1 MAKFAK
7 ALLFWTLILGACF
20 TNNPSPKPDLP
31 VITDTATPL
40 PKIVSPTFEP
50 TFDLPTAI
58 QIPKLINTVETP
70 HIDQSPDGKFPSTE
84 TLTPVPSSAGGCW
97 YQWAYED
104 TPELSAEFQK
114 SIQALQPEAQASA
127 FAFGEDCVYAD
138 GNRIF
143 HAMETDFNITL
154 KVTDP
159 ASEAELGEW
168 IIKIMDVILNIP
180 KDRIV
185 GPRPGRVSILLQAGE
200 QNQGVSFYIDQY
212 QALPSGLS
220 YAEIYQALKI
230 PQ

>member
-7 ALLFWTLILGACF
+7 TLLFWTLILGACF
-20 TNNPSPKPDLP
+20 PNNLSPQSDLP
-31 VITDTATPL
+31 MTGDTSTPL
-40 PKIVSPTFEP
+40 TRIVSPTFEP
-50 TFDLPTAI
+50 TFDFPTAI
-58 QIPKLINTVETP
+58 QIPKLITTVGTP
-70 HIDQSPDGKFPSTE
+70 HIDQSPDGKFPNTK
-84 TLTPVPSSAGGCW
+84 TLTPIPSSAGGCG
-97 YQWAYED
+97 YQWAYKD

-154 KVTDP
+154 KLTNP

-168 IIKIMDVILNIP
+168 IVKIMNVILNIP
-180 KDRIV
+180 KDRIM
-185 GPRPGRVSILLQAGE
+185 GPRPGRVSINLQTGE
-200 QNQGVSFYIDQY
+200 QNQDISFYIDQY

-220 YAEIYQALKI
+220 NAEIYQALKN